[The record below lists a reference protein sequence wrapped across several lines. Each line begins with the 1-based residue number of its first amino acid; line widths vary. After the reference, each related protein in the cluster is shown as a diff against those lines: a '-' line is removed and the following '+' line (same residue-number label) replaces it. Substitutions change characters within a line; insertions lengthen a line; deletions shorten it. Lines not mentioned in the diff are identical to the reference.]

1 MNSVNFVGFLTSNHK
16 EVDGVLCVVVKG
28 LDGNSA
34 PTVRFTGKQREAM
47 VKWGA
52 PGRLVSISGSF
63 GTEVNGKVKDSFINA
78 AYSRFLDKQE
88 TVKAAPVVA
97 APVAPAKVATPVKAK
112 APSKAKA
119 TKTAPPA
126 NVDPDDVPWA

>member
-1 MNSVNFVGFLTSNHK
+1 MNSVNFVGFLTANHK
-16 EVDGVLCVVVKG
+16 EVDGVLSVIVKG

-34 PTVRFTGKQREAM
+34 PTVRFTGKQKEALI
-47 VKWGA
+47 KWGA

-88 TVKAAPVVA
+88 TKAAPVVA
-97 APVAPAKVATPVKAK
+97 ANVTPAKVATPVKAAK
-112 APSKAKA
+112 APKA
-119 TKTAPPA
+119 TKAAKTAPPA

>member
-34 PTVRFTGKQREAM
+34 PTVRFTGKQKEALI
-47 VKWGA
+47 KWGA

-88 TVKAAPVVA
+88 TKAAPVVA
-97 APVAPAKVATPVKAK
+97 ANVAPAKVATPVKAAK
-112 APSKAKA
+112 APKA
-119 TKTAPPA
+119 TKAAKAAPPA